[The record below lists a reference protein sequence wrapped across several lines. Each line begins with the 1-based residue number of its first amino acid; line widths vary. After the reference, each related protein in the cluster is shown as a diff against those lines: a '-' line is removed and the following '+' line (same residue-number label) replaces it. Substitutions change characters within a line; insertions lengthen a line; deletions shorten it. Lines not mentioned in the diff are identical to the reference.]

1 MLIYY
6 VYAYL
11 RKNGTPYY
19 IGKGKGR
26 RVWEKHTVPVPK
38 DKSRVVFLE
47 KNLTNIG
54 ACALERRYIR
64 WYGRQNI
71 GTGILRNLTDGG
83 EGTDGYSHSESSKK
97 LIGEALKGKPKNPKS
112 IAKRTESRK
121 SYVTKD
127 ETRKKLSEALKGK
140 PKPPF
145 SEEHRRKIREAIL
158 RREPP
163 SEETRAKLREAGKKR
178 WAKWREARSPQ
189 EDSSSGTSS

>member
-26 RVWEKHTVPVPK
+26 RVWGKHTVPVPK

-47 KNLTNIG
+47 KNLTNLG

-64 WYGRQNI
+64 WYGRQNN

-83 EGTDGYSHSESSKK
+83 EGTDGYSHSESAKQ
-97 LIGEALKGKPKNPKS
+97 LIGEALKGKSKNPKS

-163 SEETRAKLREAGKKR
+163 SEETRAKLREAGTKR
-178 WAKWREARSPQ
+178 WAKWRAARNPQ
-189 EDSSSGTSS
+189 EDSSSDTSS